1 MKLLHIDSSILGD
14 NSVSRKISAAI
25 VERLRT
31 LQPELSVSNLDLAA
45 APPPHAAA
53 DTMPSA
59 HPLAAMAPGAEG
71 HAAAD
76 ALLEGFL
83 SADIIVIGA
92 PMYNFTISSQLKAWI
107 DRIIVPGK
115 TVRYGAKGPEG
126 LAGNKRVIVALAR
139 GGFYGA
145 DTSGVS
151 AEHAESYLRIALGF
165 IGIKPEI
172 IVAEGVSRGEENK
185 TKAIEAALGRAAQ
198 LKAA

>member
-14 NSVSRKISAAI
+14 NSVSRQISAAI
-25 VERLRT
+25 AERLRAA
-31 LQPELSVSNLDLAA
+31 QPGLSVSYLDLATT
-45 APPPHAAA
+45 PPPHAAA

-83 SADIIVIGA
+83 AADIVVIGA

-115 TVRYGAKGPEG
+115 TVQYGANGPEG

-145 DTSGVS
+145 DTPYAS
-151 AEHAESYLRIALGF
+151 AEHAESYLRVAFGF
-165 IGIKPEI
+165 IGITPEI
-172 IVAEGVSRGEENK
+172 IVAEGVARGPEI
-185 TKAIEAALGRAAQ
+185 KAKAVEAALGLAAQ